1 MSIRKIFA
9 AFTAARFKTKPT
21 TMQTTA
27 NQSKI
32 GMTYRKLPYTAKL
45 AVINQRLRQGDLVKV
60 AERAGYS
67 PNYTSEVIAGLYQN
81 TKIVNKAFDMTRGR
95 IKNSKLI

>member
-9 AFTAARFKTKPT
+9 ALVAARFKTKPS
-21 TMQTTA
+21 TMQTA
-27 NQSKI
+27 NQTKI

-45 AVINQRLRQGDLVKV
+45 AVINSRLRQGDVVKV
-60 AERAGYS
+60 AERTGFS
-67 PNYTSEVIAGLYQN
+67 PNYTSEVIGGLYTN

-95 IKNSKLI
+95 IKNSQLV